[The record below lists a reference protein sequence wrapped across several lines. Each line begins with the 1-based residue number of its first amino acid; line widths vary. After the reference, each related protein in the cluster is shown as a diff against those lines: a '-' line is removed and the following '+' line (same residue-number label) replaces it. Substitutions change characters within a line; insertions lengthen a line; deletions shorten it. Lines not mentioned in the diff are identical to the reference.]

1 MNLNKQNI
9 TKISMNVLFLTL
21 GQLYDLKSSDIYSDL
36 MECFLQHGHQ
46 VYIVTPYERSMGKGT
61 ECYEV
66 DGAHFLAV
74 KTLNIQKTSIIEKGL
89 GTISI
94 GWLYKRA
101 IKKYLGDVKID
112 LVTYSTPPIT
122 LASVVRYVKKKYGA
136 KSYLQLKD
144 IFPQNAVDIG
154 MIKEG
159 SLIYRF
165 FRKKEKELYAIS
177 DYIGCMSPANVK
189 YVLEHNP
196 EIKKERVEIC
206 PNAIALRSHP
216 VVNRGDIRMKYGL
229 PIDKPIFLYGGNLGK
244 PQGINFFVECL
255 KSVKNRTD
263 CHFLIVGSGTD
274 ANKVDEFIAQEK
286 PTNISKI
293 SFLPKED
300 YYRVVASCDIGLI
313 FLDHR
318 FTIPNFPSRLLP
330 YLEYKM
336 PVICASDVN
345 TDIKDVIVDNKI
357 GYWCESKDTVNFDVC
372 VNKMLNTD
380 YKAMGERGYE
390 YLKAHYQVEQ
400 AYNAII
406 ESVGE

>member
-1 MNLNKQNI
+1 MNI
-9 TKISMNVLFLTL
+9 LFLTL
-21 GQLYDLKSSDIYSDL
+21 GQIYDFKQSDIYTDL
-36 MECFLQHGHQ
+36 MECFVQHGHQ
-46 VYIVTPYERSMGKGT
+46 VTIVSPYERRMGKKT
-61 ECYEV
+61 EFYEA
-66 DGAHFLAV
+66 DGAKFLVV
-74 KTLNIQKTSIIEKGL
+74 KTLNIQKTNIIEKGL
-89 GTISI
+89 GTLLI
-94 GWLYKRA
+94 GWQYKCA
-101 IKKYLGDVKID
+101 IKKYLGKEKID

-122 LASVVRYVKKKYGA
+122 LASVVKYVKEKYGA

-154 MIKEG
+154 MMKEE
-159 SLIYRF
+159 SFICRF
-165 FRKKEKELYAIS
+165 FRKKERELYNFS

-189 YVLEHNP
+189 YVLEHYP
-196 EIKKERVEIC
+196 EVRKEKVGIC

-216 VVNRGDIRMKYGL
+216 EINRDEIRQKYGL
-229 PIDKPIFLYGGNLGK
+229 PLDRPVFLYGGNLGK
-244 PQGINFFVECL
+244 PQGIDFLVSSL
-255 KSVKNRTD
+255 KSVMNRID

-336 PVICASDVN
+336 PVICASDIN

-400 AYNAII
+400 AYDAII
-406 ESVGE
+406 ESVEE